1 MSDWNAFLR
10 SDEFRA
16 YRKKQ
21 IEMVA
26 AHLKKA
32 SYQIVT
38 NGKVDLAALQGK
50 MAMINLFLKLPETLT
65 QDRKTQELLAVQM
78 DEDTANIAQFL
89 IRHSLA
95 E

>member
-1 MSDWNAFLR
+1 MDWSNFLR
-10 SDEFRA
+10 SDDFRA

-26 AHLKKA
+26 AHLKNA
-32 SYQIVT
+32 SYQVVT

-50 MAMINLFLKLPETLT
+50 LEMIKLFLHLPGSLT
-65 QDRKTQELLAVQM
+65 QDKRTQELLVVQLN
-78 DEDTANIAQFL
+78 EDTANLAQFL